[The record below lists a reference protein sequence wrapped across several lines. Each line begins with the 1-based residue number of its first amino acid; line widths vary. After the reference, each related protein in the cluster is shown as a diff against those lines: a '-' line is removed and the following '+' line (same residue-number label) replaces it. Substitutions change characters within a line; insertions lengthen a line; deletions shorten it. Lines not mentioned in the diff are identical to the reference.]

1 MGNTC
6 GIGCAVADSPAGPF
20 TNQGKLFRSNEI
32 GVQNSIDPF
41 YIEENGEKYLLKDL
55 IKELET
61 SIIIVADGGLGT
73 INSTLLTV
81 EYARANN
88 IPIAGIILNNFNP
101 DSFMHQD
108 NLKQVEYLTGIKVV
122 ATVERGQKDIK
133 LLEELWTGRKKI

>member
-1 MGNTC
+1 LQLFHLRILQKLLPLFQNTRNYNNH
-6 GIGCAVADSPAGPF
+6 GISRICIC
-20 TNQGKLFRSNEI
+20 NNLILLF
-32 GVQNSIDPF
+32 
-41 YIEENGEKYLLKDL
+41 LLQ
-55 IKELET
+55 LET